1 MMDRKS
7 AGIASKIHVKEPT
20 MSSDSIDEALRRRF
34 EQARRDDPSA
44 QIDAYLPPEDSAEYL
59 PTLEEL
65 VLIDLEFGWK
75 QALAPKSSGPMVE
88 AYIARFPKLNR
99 REVCL
104 RLLRYEY
111 ELRSKS
117 GAAPSLDEYRARFPA
132 WVATGRELVT
142 AQGDVSR
149 TLGAA
154 GPSGGSSDVA
164 LWGDGHVLVST
175 TESGTASARYSL
187 TRLHA
192 EGGLGR
198 IWVARDGSL
207 ERDVALKELK
217 PQTAQ
222 DAGAWRRFLREAQ
235 VTGQLEHP
243 NIVPVYEW
251 NPSGEDRTPFY
262 TMRLVK
268 GKTLREAVAQYHD
281 RRRAKQSDP
290 LDLPRLLQAFVNV
303 CQAISYAHSRGVIH
317 RDLKPDNI
325 ILGDFGEVL
334 VLDWGL
340 AKTRRGDVSS
350 APAAGP
356 AEATMAADLTTLG
369 VVVGTPAYMAP
380 EQAAAHAEQVDERT
394 DVFGLGAV
402 LFEILTGRPPR
413 GGSNVHAII
422 EDAVRRPVMRARQ
435 ALPEVPAALDAVCAK
450 ALALAPGDRYP
461 AAVDLAQEVQR
472 YLADEPTTAFR
483 ESWTRQGAR
492 WARKHRTTVAVA
504 TAVGVLSLAVFVIG
518 LFIRQRMESEA
529 LRREADAVAEL
540 YARTAVDA
548 ALADGEL
555 RAGRYATAAEL
566 LDRSCKQLETV
577 PQLATL
583 HAQLAA
589 RLNRTRKLDQFY
601 QGIERGELLEFFEY
615 DDQAEAEIEAA
626 LRSVGVWD
634 HDPWWN
640 ALPAEDLSP
649 AQLER
654 LREDVFRELL
664 LLASIRAKSA
674 LVDFGAADSAKV
686 YREVLELSQRASA
699 WRPSQSARVLE
710 VFARVG
716 LGPLEAL
723 KLKMGP
729 AIEPTSQADLYFVG
743 LMQFWFG
750 QTQQDAVNKLLNLL
764 RPFTGMD
771 FTDSLAQSERLL
783 RTAVARDPHHYWT
796 WFFLGW
802 TKLQARDFH
811 NAELVFDTCV
821 ALRPDSAIGRSY
833 RGLSILLGVQ
843 NKLPAG
849 AAGDAKAG
857 PAGAEQPPTPKADDG
872 EKQAWRTAE
881 LARGVAD
888 LQRAE
893 SLDPTNSEI
902 VYLHARGLVIAGRM
916 EEGKVALLRSLELEP
931 PLTHWA
937 GQRVDVEKRAVLAD
951 LVKFA
956 EIQTKQN
963 PADRNAWALWAEG
976 AHRLGDDQAA
986 ARAIDE
992 ILKQNGQDVLGL
1004 TLRADRAVRK
1014 GNAAQALGDLERASL
1029 AEPKNWRTIQTLAD
1043 AYTKTEAWERALR
1056 GYDQALQRAKTD
1068 WQRVAS
1074 QLGRIAVL
1082 DRLDRKAEADQA
1094 WAAAK
1099 RLDRRAVD
1107 PRVRPGSAAVP
1118 NAAGK

>member
-1 MMDRKS
+1 MDRKS
-7 AGIASKIHVKEPT
+7 AGGATQFHVKEPT
-20 MSSDSIDEALRRRF
+20 MSSDRIDETLRRSF
-34 EQARRDDPSA
+34 EQARRGDPSA
-44 QIDAYLPPEDSAEYL
+44 RIEAYLPPEGTSEYL

-75 QALAPKSSGPMVE
+75 QASAAKSSGPLIE
-88 AYIARFPKLNR
+88 TYLTRFPKLNE
-99 REVCL
+99 RELGL

-111 ELRSKS
+111 ELRAKS
-117 GAAPSLDEYRARFPA
+117 GPAPSLDEYRARFPA
-132 WVATGRELVT
+132 WVATGRELLT
-142 AQGDVSR
+142 AQGDDAR
-149 TLGAA
+149 TLGLPR
-154 GPSGGSSDVA
+154 PSGELSDVA
-164 LWGDGHVLVST
+164 LWGDGHVLVSA
-175 TESGTASARYSL
+175 TESGAASARYSL

-207 ERDVALKELK
+207 DRDVALKELK
-217 PQTAQ
+217 PHTAH
-222 DAGAWRRFLREAQ
+222 DPSAWRRFLREAQ

-251 NPSGEDRTPFY
+251 NPSGDDRAPFY

-268 GKTLREAVAQYHD
+268 GKTLREAVSQYHD
-281 RRRAKQSDP
+281 RRRARQGDP

-340 AKTRRGDVSS
+340 AKTRRGDVSP
-350 APAAGP
+350 APAAGS

-413 GGSNVHAII
+413 TGPGVKTII

-435 ALPEVPAALDAVCAK
+435 VLSDVPAALDAVCAK

-461 AAVDLAQEVQR
+461 AAVDLAREIQR
-472 YLADEPTTAFR
+472 YLADEPTAAYR
-483 ESWTRQGAR
+483 ESWLRRGAR

-504 TAVGVLSLAVFVIG
+504 TAVGVLSLAVFVVG

-529 LRREADAVAEL
+529 LRREADAVSAL

-548 ALADGEL
+548 ALAGTEL
-555 RAGRYATAAEL
+555 RAGRFATAAQL
-566 LDRSCKQLETV
+566 LDRCCAQLEGRSMLSALHD
-577 PQLATL
+577 QLRR
-583 HAQLAA
+583 QLD
-589 RLNRTRKLDQFY
+589 RTRKLDDFY
-601 QGIERGELLEFFEY
+601 RGIERGEQLEFFEY
-615 DDQAEAEIEAA
+615 DDQAEAEIAEA
-626 LRSVGVWD
+626 LRTIGVWD
-634 HDPWWN
+634 HDQWWN
-640 ALPAEDLSP
+640 ALPADDLTP

-664 LLASIRAKSA
+664 LLASIRAKAA
-674 LVDFGAADSAKV
+674 LVDFGAADSANV
-686 YREVLELSQRASA
+686 YRDVLELSQRASA

-723 KLKMGP
+723 KLKLGP
-729 AIEPTSQADLYFVG
+729 AIEPDSQADLYFVG
-743 LMQFWFG
+743 LMQFWYG
-750 QTQQDAVNKLLNLL
+750 QVQQDAVNKLLNLL
-764 RPFTGMD
+764 RPLTGMD

-783 RTAVARDPHHYWT
+783 RAAVARDPHHYWT

-802 TKLQARDFH
+802 TKLQAREFH
-811 NAELVFDTCV
+811 TAELVFDTCV

-849 AAGDAKAG
+849 AAGDAKAD
-857 PAGAEQPPTPKADDG
+857 AGEN
-872 EKQAWRTAE
+872 QAWCAAE

-888 LQRAE
+888 LRQAE
-893 SLDPTNSEI
+893 SLDPANPEI
-902 VYLHARGLVIAGRM
+902 VYLHARGLIIAGRM
-916 EEGKVALLRSLELEP
+916 EEGKAALLRAFDLEP
-931 PLTHWA
+931 PLEHWK
-937 GQRVDVEKRAVLAD
+937 GQRVEVEKRAVLAD

-956 EIQTKQN
+956 EMQTKQN
-963 PADRNAWALWAEG
+963 PADRVAWALWAEG

-986 ARAIDE
+986 KRAVDE
-992 ILKQNGQDVLGL
+992 MLKFDALDVRGV
-1004 TLRADRAVRK
+1004 TLRANRAVAQ
-1014 GNAAQALGDLERASL
+1014 GNAPQALGDLERAAV
-1029 AEPKNWRTIQTLAD
+1029 AEPKNWRTMQMLAD
-1043 AYTKTEAWERALR
+1043 AYAKTEAWERALR
-1056 GYDQALQRAKTD
+1056 GYDEALLVAKAD

-1074 QLGRIAVL
+1074 RLERTVALERLG
-1082 DRLDRKAEADQA
+1082 RKAEADQA

-1099 RLDRRAVD
+1099 QLDRRATD
-1107 PRVRPGSAAVP
+1107 PRLAATAP
-1118 NAAGK
+1118 TAKATGK